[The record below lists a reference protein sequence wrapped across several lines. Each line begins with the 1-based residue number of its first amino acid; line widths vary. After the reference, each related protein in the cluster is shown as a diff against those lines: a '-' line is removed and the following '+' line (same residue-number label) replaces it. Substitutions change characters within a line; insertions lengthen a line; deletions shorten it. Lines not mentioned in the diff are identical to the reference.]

1 MFISGVV
8 QSDSVTC
15 IQVSILFQILFPF
28 RLLQNIGQSSL
39 CSTVDLCWLPI
50 LYVCT
55 SVPVS
60 QPVPPPRPFLPAA
73 AAAKLL
79 QSCPTPSDP
88 MDCSP
93 PGSPVHGIFQARVLE
108 WGATAFS
115 NCKHRAVMESTTSR
129 LSSHTLL
136 SRRPQTSQPMSSV
149 CHVQKGVSTW
159 SSPPRPTRKSM
170 YRCEGWTI
178 KGG

>member
-1 MFISGVV
+1 MINNVLLVSGTQ
-8 QSDSVTC
+8 QSDSTRH
-15 IQVSILFQILFPF
+15 ILVSIFQILFLCG
-28 RLLQNIGQSSL
+28 LLQNIGQSSL

-93 PGSPVHGIFQARVLE
+93 PGSPVHGIFQARVLD
-108 WGATAFS
+108 WDAIAFS
-115 NCKHRAVMESTTSR
+115 FLPGNHKFVF
-129 LSSHTLL
+129 
-136 SRRPQTSQPMSSV
+136 
-149 CHVQKGVSTW
+149 
-159 SSPPRPTRKSM
+159 
-170 YRCEGWTI
+170 
-178 KGG
+178 